1 MLMFLHIC
9 SLVLQFVSNKIL
21 CSVYFFFLQTFFFNI
36 VEFVL
41 HRKKIYEQEQA
52 DENFHLLVYLDPSTQ
67 LTALFAYF
75 SSSFLFF
82 YIFQTNLSCCHDK
95 KFNAWLRNHIMQSF
109 ITQKPKSR
117 TNREKFP
124 YMPSLA

>member
-21 CSVYFFFLQTFFFNI
+21 CSVYFFFFRLSFSILWNLCCK
-36 VEFVL
+36 E
-41 HRKKIYEQEQA
+41 KKIYEQEQA

>member
-21 CSVYFFFLQTFFFNI
+21 CSVYFFSLRFSFQYCRICAAQKSMNKQMKISIYLFILIPQLNSQLFSPIFLSFFF
-36 VEFVL
+36 FFML
-41 HRKKIYEQEQA
+41 Q
-52 DENFHLLVYLDPSTQ
+52 PS
-67 LTALFAYF
+67 
-75 SSSFLFF
+75 S
-82 YIFQTNLSCCHDK
+82 CHDK